1 MKSFNIEIANMVMEI
16 RTSYDLSCDFF
27 KDFLTDSPCNCRI
40 EVSKDCFTE
49 KWVKDSIPSKHK
61 ADDSCYPIR
70 PLWLWLISE
79 KLIEHNAFLMHGAA
93 IALEDKSYIFI
104 APSGIGK
111 TTHIRKWLEHC
122 PNAFVINGDKPFVLV
137 DEKDGCT
144 IKACGSPWGG
154 KEHLYS
160 NAIVPLK
167 AIILMERGEENIM
180 QQISMADAFP
190 ILLQQIYR
198 PVDADKMKKTLKLL
212 QRLDGKVAFWHFK
225 CNNFKDDCFQVAYKA
240 LHK

>member
-1 MKSFNIEIANMVMEI
+1 MKSFKIGIAKQVMEI
-16 RTSYDLSCDFF
+16 RTAYDLSRDFF

-40 EVSKDCFTE
+40 EVSKDYFKEE
-49 KWVKDSIPSKHK
+49 KNPKQTALKSEAGCCST
-61 ADDSCYPIR
+61 R
-70 PLWLWLISE
+70 PLWLRMVSE
-79 KLIEHNAFLMHGAA
+79 ELIEHNAFLIHGAA
-93 IALEDKSYIFI
+93 IALEDESYIFI

-111 TTHIRKWLEHC
+111 TTHILKWLDHC

-137 DEKDGCT
+137 DEEDDCT

-167 AIILMERGEENIM
+167 AIIIMERGEENIIQKIPM
-180 QQISMADAFP
+180 VEAFP

-198 PVDADKMKKTLKLL
+198 PVDTDKMKKTLKLL
-212 QRLDGKVAFWHFK
+212 QKLDGKVAFWRFQ
-225 CNNFKDDCFQVAYKA
+225 CNNYKDDCFQVAYKA
-240 LHK
+240 LHE